1 LASVNWLRRT
11 RSAPPP
17 EAPAAEVEPEG
28 LEGPSPGV
36 AALLEGVSEDR
47 THAVLD
53 LGPASD
59 RSLRVY
65 SRYARWVRFA
75 DLLGEAWRPRAHGSS
90 AGLLT
95 TPLPTPERPYDLVFV
110 WDILDRLFPD
120 DRPHLVEWLAGVTA
134 PNARHHVLVRA
145 SYDTAMR
152 PLRFSLLDTDR
163 IQYEPTSTAMLPPSR
178 LLPSDIA
185 RVLAPLQVAHAFTL
199 RAGFREY
206 VAVRRKHDPSDRSG
220 R

>member
-1 LASVNWLRRT
+1 VNWLRRT

-17 EAPAAEVEPEG
+17 DTPAAEVEPERF
-28 LEGPSPGV
+28 EGPTPGV
-36 AALLEGVSEDR
+36 AALLKGVSEDR

-75 DLLGEAWRPRAHGSS
+75 DLLGEAWHPRAHGS
-90 AGLLT
+90 AGGLLKT
-95 TPLPTPERPYDLVFV
+95 VLPRPERPYDLVFV
-110 WDILDRLFPD
+110 WDILDRLFAD

-145 SYDTAMR
+145 SYDTVMR
-152 PLRFSLLDTDR
+152 PLRFTLLDIDR
-163 IQYEPTSTAMLPPSR
+163 IQYEPTSTTMLPPSR

-185 RVLAPLQVAHAFTL
+185 RVLAPLQVVHAFTL

-206 VAVRRKHDPSDRSG
+206 VAVRRQPDPTDRNG
-220 R
+220 T